1 MHRVTRQLL
10 ACGIASGIVFFA
22 VGLGQAFT
30 RAGFDLR
37 HNAISQLSLGDLG
50 WLQITSFIVSGLLAI
65 GAAVGARRA
74 LAGQRGGT
82 WGPASSGCSAWASSS
97 PGCSR
102 PIPASDLPQ
111 ARRRDRSCR

>member
-50 WLQITSFIVSGLLAI
+50 WIQITSFIVTGLLAI
-65 GAAVGARRA
+65 ACAVGARSV
-74 LAGQRGGT
+74 T
-82 WGPASSGCSAWASSS
+82 ASTPSRWRDGADLRR
-97 PGCSR
+97 PGE
-102 PIPASDLPQ
+102 
-111 ARRRDRSCR
+111 